1 MKTKWKI
8 LLVCAVALAGIA
20 AWCFVPRTVAE
31 GAYRVYYVAAGE
43 GLRNVT
49 DQVDLEAMGEL
60 LRDVERQGCRVSF
73 APMQLQER
81 SVDIGVLESTRHWH
95 LYMDEDT
102 CVMYDSADKGGYPI
116 IDGEDLLEQVWALL
130 PEP

>member
-49 DQVDLEAMGEL
+49 DQVDLEA
-60 LRDVERQGCRVSF
+60 
-73 APMQLQER
+73 
-81 SVDIGVLESTRHWH
+81 GVLR
-95 LYMDEDT
+95 
-102 CVMYDSADKGGYPI
+102 
-116 IDGEDLLEQVWALL
+116 L
-130 PEP
+130 PEGDAPGGHGRAAAGR